1 MYLFNVSEGINS
13 ICTKTAT
20 WKREG
25 EPLCY
30 GDQHVTPKLV
40 KYRINKGKKGEIWKK
55 ITLYQNKREIKARVE
70 KMKKK

>member
-1 MYLFNVSEGINS
+1 MYLFNVSEGITS

-55 ITLYQNKREIKARVE
+55 ITLYQNKREIKDKGGEDE
-70 KMKKK
+70 KK